1 MNAVLRLAP
10 WVALTVCF
18 WLIERTAMH
27 LTARPAG
34 GAILEVLSNIR
45 VTRSLAFVLG
55 IAGVLYGLQQRNLRR
70 RSEQL
75 YQQRVRQMESKTREQ

>member
-10 WVALTVCF
+10 WAALVLCF
-18 WLIERTAMH
+18 WLIERIAIH
-27 LTARPAG
+27 LTAQPAG
-34 GAILEVLSNIR
+34 GAILQVLSNIR

-70 RSEQL
+70 RSELL
-75 YQQRVRQMESKTREQ
+75 YQERIRQLQSKTREQ